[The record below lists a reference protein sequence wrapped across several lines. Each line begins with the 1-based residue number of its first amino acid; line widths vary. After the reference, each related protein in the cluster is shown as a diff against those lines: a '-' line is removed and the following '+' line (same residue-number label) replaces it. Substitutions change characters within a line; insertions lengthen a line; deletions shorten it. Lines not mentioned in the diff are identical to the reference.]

1 LCEEAEIKGQFD
13 AHPMRRSVAFPDAIG
28 PIGKAQVQSGPAAHL
43 FGTKFQPHSSA
54 CDGYVAEL
62 IVVSVPGV
70 RSLSISGAVVAYVI
84 LPKLAFVNI
93 AARLLFGLPASI
105 AITHAS
111 LL

>member
-1 LCEEAEIKGQFD
+1 
-13 AHPMRRSVAFPDAIG
+13 
-28 PIGKAQVQSGPAAHL
+28 
-43 FGTKFQPHSSA
+43 
-54 CDGYVAEL
+54 
-62 IVVSVPGV
+62 
-70 RSLSISGAVVAYVI
+70 LSISGAVVAYVI